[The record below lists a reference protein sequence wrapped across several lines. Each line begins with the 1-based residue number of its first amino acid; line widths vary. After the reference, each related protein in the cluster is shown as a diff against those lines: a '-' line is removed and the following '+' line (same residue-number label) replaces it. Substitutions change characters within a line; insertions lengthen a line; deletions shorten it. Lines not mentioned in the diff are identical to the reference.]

1 MARNPLYDQPTPEER
16 AARDRVERE
25 RLERVRRPGPVETW
39 ITDTVS
45 AAFNP
50 SVRPDGRTSFSDAQM
65 AERRRQERARAQAET
80 DAVLARRE
88 RDNQERLADLAR
100 SNQRA
105 GRPLTPQLEAALA
118 ASNAR
123 RAASSSAETTRNS
136 AAPAANTGSSSS
148 SSTAPQASSAPPP
161 AQERTAAERSSDL
174 RANNVTFRTASTQ
187 LYDSAVANN
196 ASSVTRMGRDVF
208 NIARFRA
215 NVSESDAVLPTHSFL
230 VTFAPMDWVSSRAI
244 GEDIMSLLTMR
255 CDNVIL
261 PSINLLQEQ
270 NIRRYGYGPVE
281 NVPYGVNVGDFTLQF
296 IVDKGAAIVD
306 FFEAWLNRIVNRD
319 SYGGADMNSESE
331 ARYQTYKIKPYEV
344 AYKDTYACSSV
355 NVFVYDRAQNTVLE
369 YNIYDVFPTGIQSMN
384 MSWSEEN
391 NLMRL
396 NVTFSFTDLR
406 IRPKVSAFNQTAG
419 FRNGIDTN
427 PMNSL
432 PPVPVTIAGLPD
444 VPLVDPNSIVI
455 PTDLV
460 PPVTVI
466 GDGDNAALRTFGT
479 PRDTQPDPI
488 QTPEVPTTTTRN
500 AFGQPEIIA

>member
-1 MARNPLYDQPTPEER
+1 MSRNPIYDQPTPEER
-16 AARDRVERE
+16 AAFDRRQRE

-65 AERRRQERARAQAET
+65 AERRRQEAARAQAET
-80 DAVLARRE
+80 DAVLARRQ
-88 RDNQERLADLAR
+88 RDNEELLANLAR

-123 RAASSSAETTRNS
+123 RGTSSSAETTRTSPS
-136 AAPAANTGSSSS
+136 ASGSDSGNDTRSSSS
-148 SSTAPQASSAPPP
+148 SSSAS
-161 AQERTAAERSSDL
+161 QEKSAAERSSDL

-187 LYDSAVANN
+187 LYDSSVANS

-208 NIARFRA
+208 SISRFRA

-230 VTFAPMDWVSSRAI
+230 VTFAPMDWISSRALS
-244 GEDIMSLLTMR
+244 EDIMSSLTMR

-296 IVDKGAAIVD
+296 IVDKSAAIVD

-319 SYGGADMNSESE
+319 SYGGADMNSDSD
-331 ARYQTYKIKPYEV
+331 ARYQSYKVKPYEV

-355 NVFVYDRAQNTVLE
+355 NVFIYDRAQNTVLE

-406 IRPKVSAFNQTAG
+406 IRPKISAFGQAAG
-419 FRNGIDTN
+419 QRNGIDTN
-427 PMNSL
+427 PLNSL
-432 PPVPVTIAGLPD
+432 PSVPVTVAGLPD
-444 VPLVDPNSIVI
+444 VPLVDPNSIII

-479 PRDTQPDPI
+479 PEDTAPVTAD
-488 QTPEVPTTTTRN
+488 TPEVPTPTTRDT
-500 AFGQPEIIA
+500 FGQPFTVA

>member
-1 MARNPLYDQPTPEER
+1 MALEQYERNQAAIAEARRNPNLDRYILSEAGQSEINRRT
-16 AARDRVERE
+16 AARVQEATSWWRPVSVQRE
-25 RLERVRRPGPVETW
+25 RQFRDEET
-39 ITDTVS
+39 S
-45 AAFNP
+45 QY
-50 SVRPDGRTSFSDAQM
+50 R
-65 AERRRQERARAQAET
+65 EE
-80 DAVLARRE
+80 LARQTGLGI
-88 RDNQERLADLAR
+88 DNPVLRATR
-100 SNQRA
+100 S
-105 GRPLTPQLEAALA
+105 
-118 ASNAR
+118 S
-123 RAASSSAETTRNS
+123 
-136 AAPAANTGSSSS
+136 PATSSSS
-148 SSTAPQASSAPPP
+148 PTTAPQASSAPPP

-306 FFEAWLNRIVNRD
+306 FFEAWMNRIVNRD
-319 SYGGADMNSESE
+319 SYGGADMNSESD

-355 NVFVYDRAQNTVLE
+355 NVFIYDRAQNTVLE

-406 IRPKVSAFNQTAG
+406 IRPKVSAFEQTAG

-444 VPLVDPNSIVI
+444 VPLVDPNSIVV

>member
-1 MARNPLYDQPTPEER
+1 MGLFDWFRGDSRPSTTITFGRDATGRDTTTVTRRDASGNEETDRAGTTAVRRQIANRDQARIDYENY
-16 AARDRVERE
+16 RDRH
-25 RLERVRRPGPVETW
+25 
-39 ITDTVS
+39 
-45 AAFNP
+45 
-50 SVRPDGRTSFSDAQM
+50 PDRFSNMSDSDIASWRDSYI
-65 AERRRQERARAQAET
+65 ERRARMYETGEITTPGGASRFRQPQSG
-80 DAVLARRE
+80 RE
-88 RDNQERLADLAR
+88 NGNGG
-100 SNQRA
+100 S
-105 GRPLTPQLEAALA
+105 GGT
-118 ASNAR
+118 
-123 RAASSSAETTRNS
+123 SS
-136 AAPAANTGSSSS
+136 
-148 SSTAPQASSAPPP
+148 

-306 FFEAWLNRIVNRD
+306 FFEAWMNRIVNRD
-319 SYGGADMNSESE
+319 SYGGADMNSESD

-355 NVFVYDRAQNTVLE
+355 NVFIYDRAQNTVLE

>member
-1 MARNPLYDQPTPEER
+1 MTGRTLSDAEIERRSSAPFR
-16 AARDRVERE
+16 AAGGITI
-25 RLERVRRPGPVETW
+25 RRAG
-39 ITDTVS
+39 
-45 AAFNP
+45 ANP
-50 SVRPDGRTSFSDAQM
+50 SSDWILNNNGDEMRISKAEAYYNIRAFYAQGTLAEFGRAPTREQEASRTPPPLPKNTPSARGGSDSGNDT
-65 AERRRQERARAQAET
+65 RR
-80 DAVLARRE
+80 
-88 RDNQERLADLAR
+88 N
-100 SNQRA
+100 
-105 GRPLTPQLEAALA
+105 
-118 ASNAR
+118 
-123 RAASSSAETTRNS
+123 
-136 AAPAANTGSSSS
+136 SSSS
-148 SSTAPQASSAPPP
+148 SAS
-161 AQERTAAERSSDL
+161 QEKSAAERSSDL

-306 FFEAWLNRIVNRD
+306 FFEAWMNRIVNRD
-319 SYGGADMNSESE
+319 SYGGADMNSESD

-355 NVFVYDRAQNTVLE
+355 NVFIYDRAQNTVLE